1 MGVLTLALFIAL
13 NPLEQKGIK
22 HLYNLEFQ
30 AALAVFE
37 KLAREEP
44 TSPAGPHYT
53 ASALWMEEL
62 TRRGAMSGE
71 TFQSSRYWTS
81 TRKEPPSASLVE
93 RFQAQVA
100 EAKNRSET
108 LLESGDDDREAIYF
122 LGATESVVSAFEA
135 TIRRSYYSAYRAGRR
150 ANKHHERL
158 LKLDP
163 DYADANLVPGIYQYT
178 LATLPRS
185 VKYFVLLIGIR
196 GSKEKGIRLISRAAR
211 EGKRA
216 TWGAT
221 LLLTVIDTREKRY
234 HQALTNLKKLT
245 TTFPK
250 NPLFQL
256 EQGWVHLLRKDWT
269 SAHSVFESVQ
279 TKRLT
284 RIPHYDQV
292 PHSLVLLRLG
302 ESRLFDARFGDALA
316 RLDEALTLSDS
327 PDGIRAMLHLRKG
340 QALDGLQRRREA
352 RAEYETTVRLNTD
365 KSSRKQAKRYL
376 KKPFSLGGKP

>member
-1 MGVLTLALFIAL
+1 MGVLALALFITL
-13 NPLEQKGIK
+13 HPLEQKGIE

-30 AALAVFE
+30 TALTIFE
-37 KLAREEP
+37 RLARDEP

-53 ASALWMEEL
+53 ASTLWMEEL
-62 TRRGAMSGE
+62 TRRGAMAGE
-71 TFQSSRYWTS
+71 TFMSSRYWTR
-81 TRKEPPSASLVE
+81 TRKEPPAPSLVE

-100 EAKNRSET
+100 EARRRGEI
-108 LLESGDDDREAIYF
+108 LLEHRDDDREALYF

-135 TIRRSYYSAYRAGRR
+135 TVRRSYFASYRAGRR

-163 DYADANLVPGIYQYT
+163 DYADASLVPGIYQYT

-234 HQALTNLKKLT
+234 HQALTNLSKLET
-245 TTFPK
+245 AFPK
-250 NPLFQL
+250 NPLFLL
-256 EQGWVHLLRKDWT
+256 ERGWVQLLRKDWT
-269 SAHSVFESVQ
+269 AAHSVFESVQ
-279 TKRLT
+279 AKR
-284 RIPHYDQV
+284 RKMVPHYDQV

-302 ESRLFDARFGDALA
+302 ESRLFDARFEDALA
-316 RLDEALTLSDS
+316 RLDEALALSDS
-327 PDGIRAMLHLRKG
+327 PDVIRTLLHLRRG

-376 KKPFSLGGKP
+376 KKPFALNQP